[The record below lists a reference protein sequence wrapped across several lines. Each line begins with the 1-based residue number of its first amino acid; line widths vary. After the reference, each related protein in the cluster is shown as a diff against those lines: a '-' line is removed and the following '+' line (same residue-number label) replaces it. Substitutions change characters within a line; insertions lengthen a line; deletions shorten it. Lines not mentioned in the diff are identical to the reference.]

1 MILARHLGTRVGFK
15 SYIWKG
21 NVFQTGHGMDFD
33 FPFFFSFFFM
43 ISNGWSSSGL
53 SLGSLFY
60 FFIIYNCDSGVHNW
74 EIPAL
79 SKGGSI

>member
-33 FPFFFSFFFM
+33 FPFFFFF
-43 ISNGWSSSGL
+43 GL
-53 SLGSLFY
+53 VMDGL
-60 FFIIYNCDSGVHNW
+60 VQV
-74 EIPAL
+74 
-79 SKGGSI
+79 